1 MTISGLTKRKGR
13 NNIGI
18 AFGEQNREREKK
30 TEKKHHALRD
40 FDI

>member
-30 TEKKHHALRD
+30 NGEEAPRTAK
-40 FDI
+40 F